1 MIQLNKKYIR
11 KRVFIKKTKVFK
23 FINKVYHISEEIG
36 RLSRKNFKR
45 VKTKASTIGK
55 MLLTGMLMR
64 EKSINQIME
73 KIHKRNKYKKIFRK
87 RRKNTQNTWIQ
98 GWNKKFNSRR
108 FKTDKCKDSKEIERK
123 QNIQT
128 RKHRWI
134 SCSWNRRSRNIWKL

>member
-1 MIQLNKKYIR
+1 MIYLRKYIR
-11 KRVFIKKTKVFK
+11 KRVFIKKTKVFN

-45 VKTKASTIGK
+45 VKTKASTVGK

-73 KIHKRNKYKKIFRK
+73 KIHKRNKYKKIYRK
-87 RRKNTQNTWIQ
+87 RRKDTKNTWIQ
-98 GWNKKFNSRR
+98 RRNKKFNSGR
-108 FKTDKCKDSKEIERK
+108 FKTDKYKDSKEIERK

-134 SCSWNRRSRNIWKL
+134 SCSRNRRSRNIWEL

>member
-87 RRKNTQNTWIQ
+87 RRKNTKNTWIQ
-98 GWNKKFNSRR
+98 RWNKKFNSRR